1 MGHDLRP
8 LVAGRCPLRFQLGQ
22 LRFLSRQLGREC
34 LRAGHGH
41 ESGDHRLDMVTLARN
56 LPLDRLEAR
65 AAPGEELGPWQ
76 MPFGRIIRV
85 STFR

>member
-22 LRFLSRQLGREC
+22 LRFLGRQLGPV

-41 ESGDHRLDMVTLARN
+41 ESGHHRLDMLTPARN
-56 LPLDRLEAR
+56 LPLDRLGAR